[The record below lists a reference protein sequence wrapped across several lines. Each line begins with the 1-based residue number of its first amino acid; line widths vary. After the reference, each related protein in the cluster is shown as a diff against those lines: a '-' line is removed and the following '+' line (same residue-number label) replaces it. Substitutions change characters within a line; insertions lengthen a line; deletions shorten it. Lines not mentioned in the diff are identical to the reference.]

1 METGWTPDPI
11 PAQISVKPLP
21 LAVVVAEDM
30 NRIVLAQPAVKLVE
44 KFAALR
50 LGNLR
55 VGRAFAERTKGVERG
70 KNWSAGFQFGRW
82 SSSFSLP
89 GTS

>member
-1 METGWTPDPI
+1 
-11 PAQISVKPLP
+11 
-21 LAVVVAEDM
+21 M

-44 KFAALR
+44 KFSALR

-55 VGRAFAERTKGVERG
+55 VGRAFAERTKGVERIKPG
-70 KNWSAGFQFGRW
+70 SAKLRFGALEFKLQFAR
-82 SSSFSLP
+82 

>member
-1 METGWTPDPI
+1 M
-11 PAQISVKPLP
+11 P

-30 NRIVLAQPAVKLVE
+30 NSMILAEPAVKLVE
-44 KFAALR
+44 EFAALR
-50 LGNLR
+50 LGDLR

-70 KNWSAGFQFGRW
+70 KSWNAGFQFGALEFKLQLAR
-82 SSSFSLP
+82 

>member
-1 METGWTPDPI
+1 MFRWRQAWRLSYEFSPDFRET
-11 PAQISVKPLP
+11 LP

-30 NRIVLAQPAVKLVE
+30 NGVTLPQPAVKLVE

-50 LGNLR
+50 LGDLR

-70 KNWSAGFQFGRW
+70 KNWDAGFQFGALE
-82 SSSFSLP
+82 FKL
-89 GTS
+89 